1 VKEFW
6 AEAKPAVMRFLAKVV
21 PCMKVP
27 EAAVEEAVVR
37 PPPTLE
43 EKIEFLDYLE
53 DKYGELSRECVVN

>member
-1 VKEFW
+1 
-6 AEAKPAVMRFLAKVV
+6 MRFLAKVV